1 MSPPD
6 FYRQSLQTR
15 VTLFTLAIFLV
26 SIWSL
31 AFYGNRILREDMQRL
46 LGEQQFS
53 TVDVVAADIARE
65 VNDRLTALEL
75 TARKTNPEQL
85 RRAGALQS
93 LQEDHPILRKLFNA
107 GIIAYQFDGTVAAD
121 SAAGQIG
128 RDHGDAA
135 AVAAALRHGQAG
147 IGRPLR
153 ARDGGAPLFGMTVPM
168 RDAQGKVIGAMTGM
182 TSLGQP
188 SFLDNMTSR
197 RYGKTG
203 GYLLVAAA
211 DRLVVTASDPSRVME
226 SLPGPGIS
234 AALERFLAGYQ
245 GSDIFINPTG
255 TEVLASARSVGATG
269 WYVAAILPTAE
280 AFAPIH
286 ALQRRLLLASL
297 LLTLL
302 AGGLT
307 HWMLRRQL
315 APMKSAVD
323 AIDKLSIAR
332 ASPAALPVARDD
344 EIGKLIGG
352 FNHLLEDIAQRE
364 ALLQQVL
371 DTSSVAIFVV
381 DKTGRITQA
390 NQRMAEMFGCTLA
403 DLAGAEYVSLVHPDE
418 RETGRER
425 MLALLASAIP
435 SVALDRLYWRADHT
449 SFWGHLTG
457 KRFFSAK
464 GEELGLVGVIADV
477 TARIET
483 ERFEQFRS
491 HALELMATGATLPS
505 ILDGIV
511 RGVERLNPAML
522 CSVSLLDAQGQHL
535 VLGAAPSLPD
545 AFNASIDGEAIGMGV
560 GSCGTAAAIGE
571 RVIVEDISTHPYW
584 ASYRDLAS
592 SAGLAACWSQPV
604 HASNGQILGTF
615 AIYHRSVNAPTQ
627 ADIAII
633 EQAARLASIAIEKNL
648 ATETLRASEERFRS
662 LMENIPGVSVQGYA
676 PDGTVVFWNH
686 ASERLYGYSAAE
698 AMGRSLL
705 ELIIPPAMRDEVQAA
720 VKQSF
725 ESGQPIPA
733 GELVLQAKD
742 GSSVPVFSSH
752 ALVQR
757 YGRRPEMFCLDI
769 DLSERRRAE
778 AALHASEARI
788 RSIFEGA
795 ADAMFVTDRQGNYQ
809 YFNQAACTLLGYPRE
824 RLLRM
829 HLSDITP
836 PEDLPEALAGF
847 EQLKSSGVLR
857 TEFRLVRAD
866 GSTVPVD
873 FHATALPDGNLL
885 GSCRDITERKQ
896 ADERLQLAANVFAHA
911 REAILIT
918 AADGRIIDVNDA
930 FTRITGYSH
939 DEVVGENPHFLNSGV
954 HGKDYYASLWR
965 DLVDKGYWYGE
976 VWNRRKNGEIYAE
989 MQTISAVRDAQ
1000 GRVQQ
1005 YVALFS
1011 DITAQKAH
1019 QQQLEHIAHFDALTS
1034 LPNRVLLADRMHQAM
1049 SQAMR
1054 RGLTLAVAFLDL
1066 DGFKSINDKHGHDTG
1081 DQLLLALASRMK
1093 QSLREGDTLARIG
1106 GDEFVAVLTDLN
1118 DPAASEPM
1126 LSRLLGAAAQPTQV
1140 GELSLQ
1146 VSASL
1151 GVTFF
1156 PQAEDID
1163 ADTLLRQAD
1172 QAMYQAKLGGKN
1184 RFHVFDAE
1192 QDRSVR
1198 GHHESLEHIR
1208 RALDEN
1214 EFVLYY
1220 QPKVNMRTGQVIGA
1234 EALIRWQHP
1243 EQGLLPP
1250 SVFLPVI
1257 EDHPLAVDIGEWV
1270 ISSAL
1275 AQMQAWQ
1282 DGGLCI
1288 TVSVNVGARQLQQQ
1302 EFVDRLRALLAAHP
1316 AIAPSR
1322 LELEVLETSALE
1334 DIAGVSQVIET
1345 CAAMGVR
1352 FALDD
1357 FGTGYSSLT
1366 YLKRLPASLLKI
1378 DQSFVRDM
1386 LDDPDDLAI
1395 LEGVIGLA
1403 SAFRREVIAEGVQ
1416 TIEHGEM
1423 LLQLGCNLA
1432 QGYGIARP
1440 MPAHALPDWVRTWQP
1455 EPNWRDVPLVS
1466 RDDLPLLFASVE
1478 HRAWVKAMENF
1489 LRDERE
1495 APPQLDHEQCHFCS
1509 WMRGQGLGS
1518 HGTHPSFDTIDSL
1531 HRAAHGLAAE
1541 LCAQK
1546 ALHQDDLALARLG
1559 ELQALGED
1567 LLRRVKELE
1576 LSRSR

>member
-1 MSPPD
+1 MSLPG
-6 FYRQSLQTR
+6 FYQRSLQTR
-15 VTLFTLAIFLV
+15 VTLFTLAIFLA

-31 AFYGNRILREDMQRL
+31 SFYGSQILRDDMRRL

-53 TVDVVAADIARE
+53 TVDMMAANITRDI
-65 VNDRLTALEL
+65 NDRLAALDL
-75 TARKTNPEQL
+75 TARTISADRL
-85 RRAGALQS
+85 RRANDMQS
-93 LQEDHPILRKLFNA
+93 FLEDHPILRQLFNA
-107 GIIAYQFDGTVAAD
+107 GIIVHQLDGTVVAD
-121 SAAGQIG
+121 SAPAAGRIVQN
-128 RDHGDAA
+128 HSDAK
-135 AVAAALRHGQAG
+135 AVTAALRHGQAG
-147 IGRPLR
+147 ISRPVLTHD
-153 ARDGGAPLFGMTVPM
+153 AGAPMFGMTVPI
-168 RDAQGKVIGAMTGM
+168 RDAQDIVIGAMTGM

-188 SFLDNMTSR
+188 NFLDNLTSR

-211 DRLVVTASDPSRVME
+211 DRLVVTASDKSRVME
-226 SLPGPGIS
+226 SLPGPGVS
-234 AALERFLAGYQ
+234 AELDRFLAGYQ
-245 GSDIFINPTG
+245 GSGTFVNPTG
-255 TEVLASARSVGATG
+255 TEVLASARSVGATN
-269 WYVAAILPTAE
+269 WYVAAVLPTAE
-280 AFAPIH
+280 AFAPIQE
-286 ALQRRLLLASL
+286 LQRRLLLASL
-297 LLTLL
+297 LLTVL

-307 HWMLRRQL
+307 HWMLKRQL
-315 APMKSAVD
+315 TPMRA
-323 AIDKLSIAR
+323 AAAALDKLLVAK
-332 ASPAALPVARDD
+332 AAPVALPVGGHD

-352 FNHLLEDIAQRE
+352 FNHLLEGLAERE
-364 ALLQQVL
+364 TLLQQVL

-381 DKTGRITQA
+381 DRTGRITQA
-390 NQRMAEMFGCTLA
+390 NQRMAEMFGRSLA
-403 DLAGAEYVSLVHPDE
+403 ELTGAEYVSLVHPDE
-418 RETGRER
+418 REAGRQR
-425 MLALLASAIP
+425 MLALLASAVP
-435 SVALDRLYWRADHT
+435 SVDLDRLYWRADHT

-457 KRFFSAK
+457 KRCFSAK

-477 TARIET
+477 SARVEA

-491 HALELMATGATLPS
+491 HALELMATGAALPS
-505 ILDGIV
+505 ILDAIV
-511 RGVERLNPAML
+511 RGVEQLNPAML
-522 CSVSLLDAQGQHL
+522 CSVALLDAQGRHL

-545 AFNASIDGEAIGMGV
+545 AFNTSIDGEAIGIGV
-560 GSCGTAAAIGE
+560 GSCGTAAATGE

-584 ASYRDLAS
+584 AAYRELAS

-604 HASNGQILGTF
+604 NASNGQILGTF
-615 AIYHRSVNAPTQ
+615 AIYHRCINAPNT
-627 ADIAII
+627 ADLAII
-633 EQAARLASIAIEKNL
+633 EQAARLASIAIEKNH
-648 ATETLRASEERFRS
+648 ASETLRASEARFRS
-662 LMENIPGVSVQGYA
+662 LMEDIPSVSVQGYA
-676 PDGTVVFWNH
+676 SDGTVVFWNH

-698 AMGRSLL
+698 ALGGNLL
-705 ELIIPPAMRDEVQAA
+705 DLIIPPTMRDNVRAA
-720 VKQSF
+720 VQQSF
-725 ESGQPIPA
+725 ESGQAIPA
-733 GELVLQAKD
+733 GELLQTKD
-742 GSSVPVFSSH
+742 GSTVPVFSSH

-757 YGRRPEMFCLDI
+757 YGRPPEMFCLDI
-769 DLSERRRAE
+769 DLSERKRAE

-788 RSIFEGA
+788 RSIFEGT
-795 ADAMFVTDRQGNYQ
+795 ADAMFVSDQQGNYQ
-809 YFNQAACTLLGYPRE
+809 YVNQAASTLLGYPRE
-824 RLLRM
+824 RLLSM
-829 HLSDITP
+829 HLSDVTP
-836 PEDLPEALAGF
+836 PEDLPEILAGF
-847 EQLKSSGVLR
+847 ELLKSNGVLR
-857 TEFRLVRAD
+857 AEFRLVRAD

-873 FHATALPDGNLL
+873 FHATALPDGTLL
-885 GSCRDITERKQ
+885 GSCRDITERKR
-896 ADERLQLAANVFAHA
+896 AEERLQLAANVFAHA

-918 AADGRIIDVNDA
+918 AADGRVIDVNDA

-939 DEVVGENPHFLNSGV
+939 DEVVGQNPHFLNSGV
-954 HGKDYYASLWR
+954 HGKDHVTLWR

-976 VWNRRKNGEIYAE
+976 VWNQRKNGEVYAE

-1000 GRVQQ
+1000 GKVQQ

-1049 SQAMR
+1049 SQATR

-1066 DGFKSINDKHGHDTG
+1066 DGFKAINDKHGHETG
-1081 DQLLLALASRMK
+1081 DQLLLAMANRMK
-1093 QSLREGDTLARIG
+1093 QSLRDGDTLARIG

-1118 DPAASEPM
+1118 DAAASEPM
-1126 LSRLLGAAAQPTQV
+1126 LTRLLSAAAQPTHV
-1140 GELSLQ
+1140 GDLTLQ

-1156 PQAEDID
+1156 PQTEDID

-1184 RFHVFDAE
+1184 RFHIFDAE

-1208 RALDEN
+1208 RALDEH

-1250 SVFLPVI
+1250 SVFLPVV

-1270 ISSAL
+1270 ISTAL
-1275 AQMQAWQ
+1275 AQMQSWQ
-1282 DGGLCI
+1282 DAGLTI
-1288 TVSVNVGARQLQQQ
+1288 SVSVNVGARQLQQ
-1302 EFVDRLRALLAAHP
+1302 ENFVDRLRALLAVHP
-1316 AIAPSR
+1316 AIASSR

-1334 DIAGVSQVIET
+1334 DIAGVSRVIET

-1366 YLKRLPASLLKI
+1366 YLKRLPASLLKV

-1403 SAFRREVIAEGVQ
+1403 SAFRREVIAEGVE

-1423 LLQLGCNLA
+1423 LLQLGCELA

-1440 MPAHALPDWVRTWQP
+1440 MPAHAVPRWVQTWQP
-1455 EPNWRDVPLVS
+1455 EPSWRDVPLVS

-1478 HRAWVKAMENF
+1478 HRAWVKAMEKY
-1489 LRDERE
+1489 LRNERE
-1495 APPQLDHEQCHFCS
+1495 TPPQLDHQQCHFGS
-1509 WMRGQGLGS
+1509 WIRDQGLSS
-1518 HGTHPSFDTIDSL
+1518 HGTHPSFDAIDGL
-1531 HRAAHGLAAE
+1531 HRAAHGLATE
-1541 LCAQK
+1541 LCALK
-1546 ALHQDDLALARLG
+1546 ALRQDDLALHRLD
-1559 ELQALGED
+1559 ELQALGDD
-1567 LLRRVKELE
+1567 LLKRVKELE
-1576 LSRSR
+1576 LPRTP